1 MSQQNLA
8 HTDKLYTVE
17 EYLAFER
24 ASEEKHEYIDGRII
38 PLREDYDVEAMAG
51 ASRRH
56 NLINGNVFGE
66 LRNQLKGKNCETY
79 ISDMRVRLK
88 PNRYGY
94 PDVVVVC
101 GEPQFADDEFDVLL
115 NPTVVIEILSA
126 STRFRD
132 KTNKLEVYQKTDNL
146 KECLLIE
153 QTKIRVEHYIKQMPT
168 QWLLRIYE
176 NEAETITLGSI
187 NCKLLVADIYE
198 QVKFEAAQEN

>member
-1 MSQQNLA
+1 MSQRNLA
-8 HTDKLYTVE
+8 EAEKLYTVE

-24 ASEEKHEYIDGRII
+24 ASEEKHEYINGRIV
-38 PLREDYDVEAMAG
+38 PLHSDYEVEAMAG

-66 LRNQLKGKNCETY
+66 LRNRLKGKNCETY

-88 PNRYGY
+88 PGRYGY
-94 PDVVVVC
+94 PDVVVAC

-115 NPTVVIEILSA
+115 NPVVVVEILSS

-132 KTNKLEVYQKTDNL
+132 KTNKLEVYQKTDSL
-146 KECLLIE
+146 EECLLIE
-153 QTKIRVEHYIKQMPT
+153 QTKIRVEHYIKQTPT

-176 NEAETITLGSI
+176 NAADRINFESIGCEISVAE
-187 NCKLLVADIYE
+187 IYT
-198 QVKFEAAQEN
+198 QVDFEAAEEN